1 MAIGRFR
8 HKITLVGLFSG
19 SDGYGGRYTGAA
31 QNLLDTWAD
40 MEDVRGVRNET
51 GSQVNHDKYTRFMF
65 RYDPAVDITKAVY
78 IMHESKTYTVQS
90 YDKVNERTHYWE
102 IIAAKSE

>member
-1 MAIGRFR
+1 MGIGRYR

-19 SDGYGGRYTGAA
+19 EDGYGGRYTGLA

-40 MEDVRGVRNET
+40 VEQVSQDRNNM
-51 GSQVNHDKYTRFMF
+51 GSAVNWDKVYRFML
-65 RYDPAVDITKAVY
+65 RYDPTVAVTKAVY
-78 IMHESKTYTVQS
+78 VTWNSETFTVQS
-90 YDKVNERTHYWE
+90 VDKVNERTHYWE